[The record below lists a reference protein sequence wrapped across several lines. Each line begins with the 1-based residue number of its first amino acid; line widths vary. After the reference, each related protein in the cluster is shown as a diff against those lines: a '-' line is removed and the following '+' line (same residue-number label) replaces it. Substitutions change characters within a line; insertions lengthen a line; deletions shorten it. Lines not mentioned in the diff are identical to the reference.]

1 LTVSEDPRLVRTVR
15 ELTAKTAETVGVSAG
30 AAARLGAAVERV
42 ILALADARRPAGSRA
57 PQPLPEQLPEQID
70 VRFDVGPDAL
80 RVDIA
85 CASAGAGW
93 TLERWLAGRGDL
105 DELRALAPDV
115 EVAVAG
121 TPCLCQFT
129 CAYASRA

>member
-1 LTVSEDPRLVRTVR
+1 LTVSEDPRLLRTVR

-30 AAARLGAAVERV
+30 AASRLGAAVERV
-42 ILALADARRPAGSRA
+42 VTALAARRPAGPR
-57 PQPLPEQLPEQID
+57 PPKLLD

-80 RVDIA
+80 RVDVE
-85 CASAGAGW
+85 CAAAGAGW
-93 TLERWLAGRGDL
+93 TLERWLAERGDL

-121 TPCLCQFT
+121 APCLCQFT